1 MTAAISAKDYDQL
14 REVLRKDQACSAEY
28 FDSLGISCLALTTL
42 WPRGFKL
49 MLDAFAS
56 ANLIDRHPS
65 TVAKAIY
72 IALKYYFDNY
82 THGECKPGDDG
93 TGDHHFE
100 HTILGP
106 LIGLGI
112 PCRFHQTLLDSP
124 WPEPLCYFI
133 ETKFF
138 NTVKSQREALKAL
151 ALKHLSQWDIIKY
164 GLLEDSILDAQA
176 GSVTAKLHELGVPV
190 SEVLYVPLDY
200 HSVYRNLTNWQ
211 HHSDHLEY
219 LWQMGF
225 RDINCVSMS
234 GACQDDIDISFASVS
249 WYIRHGVDLNISE
262 NEPQVDELLETGTL
276 LSSHKTSW
284 KLAPVFCASYNILSP
299 EAVEVLL
306 EICGWTALDCCRCQC
321 SPLGCSA
328 FKVFFHRVF
337 SRIMLND
344 GKKTSKKRW
353 PFPSS
358 LDEIFKTQRLQIVRF
373 MTFQELD
380 IPHTCCTRANW
391 WVSDVDLDEA
401 GEINEEYRL
410 SIDQLNSLV
419 AEFEYVMEEEG
430 YSIGD
435 FINNH
440 WAQKMEEVGRIQA
453 EAVLT
458 SAELDA
464 ARKVGVSWYPV
475 LAEGKLG

>member
-1 MTAAISAKDYDQL
+1 M
-14 REVLRKDQACSAEY
+14 
-28 FDSLGISCLALTTL
+28 
-42 WPRGFKL
+42 
-49 MLDAFAS
+49 
-56 ANLIDRHPS
+56 
-65 TVAKAIY
+65 
-72 IALKYYFDNY
+72 
-82 THGECKPGDDG
+82 
-93 TGDHHFE
+93 
-100 HTILGP
+100 
-106 LIGLGI
+106 
-112 PCRFHQTLLDSP
+112 
-124 WPEPLCYFI
+124 
-133 ETKFF
+133 FF
-138 NTVKSQREALKAL
+138 NTLKSQREELKAL
-151 ALKHLSQWDIIKY
+151 GLRHLSQPDIIKY
-164 GLLEDSILDAQA
+164 GLLEDSTLDGQA
-176 GSVTAKLHELGVPV
+176 GLVTAKLHELGVPV

-200 HSVYRNLTNWQ
+200 HSVHRNLINQ
-211 HHSDHLEY
+211 PHHPDLLEY
-219 LWQMGF
+219 LWQIGF
-225 RDINCVSMS
+225 RDINGVSMS
-234 GACQDDIDISFASVS
+234 GACQADSDISFATVS
-249 WYIRHGVDLNISE
+249 WYIRHGVDLNALE
-262 NEPQVDELLETGTL
+262 NEPQVDELSETGTI
-276 LSSHKTSW
+276 LSSHITSW
-284 KLAPVFCASYNILSP
+284 KLAVDFCHCYNSLSP

-306 EICGWTALDCCRCQC
+306 EMCGWTALDCCRCQC

-464 ARKVGVSWYPV
+464 AREVGVSWYPV
-475 LAEGKLG
+475 LAEETDILTTEVSMDKRFQWWLDMMDNL